1 MSADWSLTPDMLT
14 HTFLPEA
21 DMQSTVLVPKQALAE
36 AFARLGAGVDE
47 LRDA

>member
-1 MSADWSLTPDMLT
+1 MNAALFDTKQSALATAVVNGQDSGLD
-14 HTFLPEA
+14 
-21 DMQSTVLVPKQALAE
+21 PKQALAE